1 MDLLTIVIIAGAG
14 LVVIA
19 LAAYMLNRAWGD
31 FPRRAGQLPDQPS
44 SALLPHSA
52 PYAPF
57 VAEHEEEPGFAGA
70 PHEGLIPITN
80 PMMLRAVNTA
90 MDRGGSPYAAYFL
103 RDGERVFLAAYRI
116 ADPLQREQLT
126 RLFEG
131 LNSGNLE
138 GVSPVELIRIIN
150 QLGRP

>member
-14 LVVIA
+14 LVA
-19 LAAYMLNRAWGD
+19 LALVAYMLNRAWGD
-31 FPRRAGQLPDQPS
+31 FPRRAGQLPEQPF
-44 SALLPHSA
+44 SAPPAQTA

-57 VAEHEEEPGFAGA
+57 VAEDEEEPGFAGA
-70 PHEGLIPITN
+70 PQEALIPVTN
-80 PMMLRAVNTA
+80 PMVLRAVNAA

-138 GVSPVELIRIIN
+138 GVSPMELIRIIN